1 MGKSLEKRVE
11 ILEEIVKQLG
21 CKLPVVITASKAGD
35 TFEILGLKWTVLD
48 ITEKGYI
55 CLADKLESTRKFD
68 SDCNDWKASDLRNY
82 LNTEFFQMLAAEV
95 GEENII
101 PFERDLLSM
110 DGQTEYGTCEDK
122 VSLINVDEYRKYRK
136 YIPNAGYY
144 WWTITPDST
153 KCNEDSRWV
162 RYVSPHGHIGR
173 DNSDGSDGV
182 RTFCIFSP
190 SIFESEEA

>member
-11 ILEEIVKQLG
+11 ILEEIIKKNGL
-21 CKLPVVITASKAGD
+21 KLPFTAKASKAGD

-68 SDCNDWKASDLRNY
+68 YDCNDWKASDLRNY
-82 LNTEFFQMLAAEV
+82 LNTEFYNMLAAEI
-95 GEENII
+95 GAENII

-162 RYVSPHGHIGR
+162 RYVSPRGIICDCR
-173 DNSDGSDGV
+173 YGSYIGV
-182 RTFCIFSP
+182 RPFCIFSP
-190 SIFESEEA
+190 SIFESEES